1 MGDYGEKI
9 SRSGFDVKT
18 ATDKQLV
25 LTSKFKTFTIASSGS
40 GNAIVLSGNY
50 RERLEVAHGLGYV
63 PAYAVYGKISTE
75 TEYKKVPYTSAK
87 FDISYPFLYCWADST
102 KIYMELQYGLGAPSN
117 TTANFKYYIFNNQ
130 IE

>member
-25 LTSKFKTFTIASSGS
+25 LTSKFKTFTISSSGS
-40 GNAIVLSGNY
+40 GNVTVLFWNC
-50 RERLEVAHGLGYV
+50 RERLEITHGLGYV
-63 PAYAVYGKISTE
+63 PAYAVYGKVSTE
-75 TEYKKVPYTSAK
+75 TEYKKVPYTPAK
-87 FDISYPFLYCWADST
+87 YDISYPFLYCWADST
-102 KIYMELQYGLGAPSN
+102 KVYMELQYGIGAPAD